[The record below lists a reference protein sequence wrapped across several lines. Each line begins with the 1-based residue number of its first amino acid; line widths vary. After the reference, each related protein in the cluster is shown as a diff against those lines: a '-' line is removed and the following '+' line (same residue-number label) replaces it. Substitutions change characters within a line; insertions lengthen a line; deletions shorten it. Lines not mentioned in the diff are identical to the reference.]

1 MIFRKSGCR
10 NPPLDRLWSGVQG
23 IRGTSFFKDPV
34 NRRRILLILILS
46 AALAAVSGIKGMT
59 DSRGLL
65 VNDRGK
71 LVGLHRSDA
80 GRSEN
85 FSARLRVRE
94 KDGWSSRN
102 VTITLRGSASEGSEK
117 TEEQAESTEDLIQDM
132 LKDVERSA
140 GKTIILPV
148 RLSDGTRISWT
159 RKRNTDPL
167 LFLMMPLILLAALY
181 GSERQKAAAIRRSN
195 ADSIRYGLPSF
206 CSQLILLLNTGMI
219 FPDAFRRIAEGY
231 RVSEKSEDYFR
242 QQISAI
248 CRTSAVEN
256 KSLVTVLSAYSERIG
271 VREFTR
277 VVNLIREN
285 QYRGVDLTEGLE
297 SEAEILW
304 NQRKKLAEER
314 GKLAETRMTLP
325 LALLLMVLILVTAA
339 PAVLHVEGV

>member
-1 MIFRKSGCR
+1 
-10 NPPLDRLWSGVQG
+10 
-23 IRGTSFFKDPV
+23 
-34 NRRRILLILILS
+34 
-46 AALAAVSGIKGMT
+46 
-59 DSRGLL
+59 
-65 VNDRGK
+65 
-71 LVGLHRSDA
+71 
-80 GRSEN
+80 
-85 FSARLRVRE
+85 
-94 KDGWSSRN
+94 
-102 VTITLRGSASEGSEK
+102 
-117 TEEQAESTEDLIQDM
+117 
-132 LKDVERSA
+132 
-140 GKTIILPV
+140 
-148 RLSDGTRISWT
+148 
-159 RKRNTDPL
+159 
-167 LFLMMPLILLAALY
+167 
-181 GSERQKAAAIRRSN
+181 
-195 ADSIRYGLPSF
+195 
-206 CSQLILLLNTGMI
+206 MI